1 MQKCRVLLVD
11 DHVPIRITLR
21 RILTGYDDVH
31 VVGEAC
37 DGKQAIEL
45 VPLYQPHVVVMDF
58 YMPRMNG
65 VEAARIMKEFW
76 QEIAIIGIS
85 MAPDSFITDAF
96 LKAGASAVISKDQG
110 DYLYLQSTKFSEV
123 NLMAAAELP
132 QIGVGRTFQSA
143 RVSRFYLWQMEVGCL
158 CTPAVCS

>member
-45 VPLYQPHVVVMDF
+45 VPLYQPHVVLLDY

-65 VEAARIMKEFW
+65 VEAARFMKEHW
-76 QEIAIIGIS
+76 QEMAIIGLCVSLDASIRQ
-85 MAPDSFITDAF
+85 AF
-96 LKAGASAVISKDQG
+96 LKAGASEVISKHQIDH
-110 DYLYLQSTKFSEV
+110 LYSTIQRACPNRSV
-123 NLMAAAELP
+123 G
-132 QIGVGRTFQSA
+132 GVPRT
-143 RVSRFYLWQMEVGCL
+143 VD
-158 CTPAVCS
+158 

>member
-1 MQKCRVLLVD
+1 MHKCRVLLVD

-21 RILTGYDDVH
+21 RMLTGYDDVH

-65 VEAARIMKEFW
+65 VEAARLMKEHW
-76 QEIAIIGIS
+76 QDIAIIGLCVALDTS
-85 MAPDSFITDAF
+85 ITDAF
-96 LKAGASAVISKDQG
+96 MKAGALAVVSKDQV
-110 DYLYLQSTKFSEV
+110 DHLYSTIQRACPNRLV
-123 NLMAAAELP
+123 G
-132 QIGVGRTFQSA
+132 GVPRTQ
-143 RVSRFYLWQMEVGCL
+143 
-158 CTPAVCS
+158 

>member
-1 MQKCRVLLVD
+1 MNRCRVLLVD
-11 DHVPIRITLR
+11 DHVPIRLALRDTLN
-21 RILTGYDDVH
+21 GYDDIH
-31 VVGEAC
+31 IVGEAC
-37 DGKQAIEL
+37 DGKQAVEL
-45 VPLYQPHVVVMDF
+45 VPVYQPHVVLLDF

-110 DYLYLQSTKFSEV
+110 DYLYSTINKIFRSQSD
-123 NLMAAAELP
+123 
-132 QIGVGRTFQSA
+132 G
-143 RVSRFYLWQMEVGCL
+143 L
-158 CTPAVCS
+158 C

>member
-45 VPLYQPHVVVMDF
+45 VPLYQPHVVLLDY

-65 VEAARIMKEFW
+65 VEAARFMREHW
-76 QEIAIIGIS
+76 QDIAIIGLCVALDTS
-85 MAPDSFITDAF
+85 ITDAF
-96 LKAGASAVISKDQG
+96 MNAGASAVISKDQINH
-110 DYLYLQSTKFSEV
+110 LYSTIQRACP
-123 NLMAAAELP
+123 NRL
-132 QIGVGRTFQSA
+132 
-143 RVSRFYLWQMEVGCL
+143 
-158 CTPAVCS
+158 